1 VQSPGT
7 ENRYPNGAPA
17 NGARSLAMPGD
28 GPLRAEPSDAAL
40 TTFGRIFRALRH
52 RNYRL
57 FFGGQSVSLIGTWMQ
72 RIAMGWI
79 AYRLTN
85 SAWLLGVVGFAG
97 QIPTF
102 VLSPFTGVLA
112 DRWNRRPILVVT
124 QTLSMVQA
132 AILAVLILTGHIQVW
147 HLIVL
152 ACALGTVNALDIPVR
167 QAFVVQMVERRDL
180 GNAIALNSS
189 MVNAARLLG
198 PSIAGILIA
207 AFGEGIC
214 FLLNAISYAGVIIAL
229 IAMKLPAF
237 ERPRRTGHAFD
248 GLHEGFTYAWR
259 SKPIKYIVLL
269 LALVS
274 LMGMPYQL
282 LMPVFARDIL
292 HGGAHT
298 LGFLMGATGLGAL
311 VGTLY
316 LASRRS
322 VHGLGRT
329 IPLAATVFG
338 AGLITFAFSRMIWLS
353 LVFVLVAGFGMV
365 VQMASSNTVLQT
377 IVDDDKRGRVMSFY
391 TMAFM
396 GMAPF
401 GSLLAGGLASAIGAP
416 GTLMIGGA
424 ACVMGAL
431 LFRRE
436 LPEIEGIIHPIYRR
450 MGIMPE
456 MNP

>member
-1 VQSPGT
+1 MT
-7 ENRYPNGAPA
+7 GAPA
-17 NGARSLAMPGD
+17 NETEACEPTAVARV
-28 GPLRAEPSDAAL
+28 
-40 TTFGRIFRALRH
+40 FRALRH

-72 RIAMGWI
+72 RIAMGWL

-85 SAWLLGVVGFAG
+85 SAMLLGVVGFAG

-102 VLSPFTGVLA
+102 ILSPFAGVLA
-112 DRWNRRPILVVT
+112 DRWNRRRTLVVT
-124 QTLSMVQA
+124 QILSMVQA
-132 AILAVLILTGHIQVW
+132 LILAVLILTGSVRVW
-147 HLIVL
+147 HLISLAVVL
-152 ACALGTVNALDIPVR
+152 GAVNALDIPVR

-214 FLLNAISYAGVIIAL
+214 FLVNALSYVGVILAL
-229 IAMKLPAF
+229 IAMRLPSYEA
-237 ERPRRTGHAFD
+237 PTHNGHVLA
-248 GLHEGFTYAWR
+248 GLREGFVYVWG
-259 SKPIKYIVLL
+259 SKPIKYIIAL

-282 LMPVFARDIL
+282 LMPIFARDIL
-292 HGGAHT
+292 HGGPHT
-298 LGFLMGATGLGAL
+298 LGFLVGSSGLGAL
-311 VGTLY
+311 VGTVY
-316 LASRRS
+316 LAARRT
-322 VHGLGRT
+322 VHGLGRV
-329 IPLAATVFG
+329 IPIAAAVFGLGLAA
-338 AGLITFAFSRMIWLS
+338 FALSHVLWLS
-353 LVFVLVAGFGMV
+353 LALVLVAGFGMM

-401 GSLLAGGLASAIGAP
+401 GSLLAGALASEIGAP
-416 GTLMIGGA
+416 RTLVIGGGF
-424 ACVMGAL
+424 CVVGAL
-431 LFRRE
+431 LFKRE
-436 LPEIEGIIHPIYRR
+436 LREIEEILHPIYRK
-450 MGIMPE
+450 MGIMPDVT
-456 MNP
+456 P